1 MCTNI
6 LNSDNFVQAIYNDN
20 YLHLSFMTKQNCFKS
35 YNIYMFYICTIFRE
49 IKAAE
54 IT

>member
-35 YNIYMFYICTIFRE
+35 YNIYVCTTSVLYSERS
-49 IKAAE
+49 KQLK
-54 IT
+54 